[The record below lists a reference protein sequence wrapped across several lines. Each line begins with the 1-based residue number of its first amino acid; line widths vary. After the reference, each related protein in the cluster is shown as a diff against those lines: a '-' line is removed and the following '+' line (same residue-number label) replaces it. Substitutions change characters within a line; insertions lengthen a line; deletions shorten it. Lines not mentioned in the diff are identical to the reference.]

1 MEKTFVRVWYLDRI
15 VIWRPMVNELNNPFG
30 HNLDNM
36 VSNNTFPPSSPAIYI
51 SQYSLTS
58 SEDLPRIEKDL
69 KAGKILFLQ
78 TSGFFTQFE
87 DNVLML
93 KSTIEELKKIVST
106 KRGTI
111 GRIGADVLV
120 LTPHNHVKLL

>member
-1 MEKTFVRVWYLDRI
+1 
-15 VIWRPMVNELNNPFG
+15 MVNKLNKLLC
-30 HNLDNM
+30 HNLSNM
-36 VSNNTFPPSSPAIYI
+36 VTNNSFPLSSPAMYI

-58 SEDLPRIEKDL
+58 SEDLPKIEKDL

-78 TSGFFTQFE
+78 TSRFFTEFE

-93 KSTIEELKKIVST
+93 KSTIEELKKIVSS

-111 GRIGADVLV
+111 GRIGADILV

>member
-1 MEKTFVRVWYLDRI
+1 ML
-15 VIWRPMVNELNNPFG
+15 PNN
-30 HNLDNM
+30 
-36 VSNNTFPPSSPAIYI
+36 SFPLSSPAMYI
-51 SQYSLTS
+51 SQYSLTC
-58 SEDLPRIEKDL
+58 SEDLAKIEKDL

-78 TSGFFTQFE
+78 TSGFFKQFE

-111 GRIGADVLV
+111 GRIGADILV
-120 LTPHNHVKLL
+120 LTPHNRIKLL

>member
-1 MEKTFVRVWYLDRI
+1 
-15 VIWRPMVNELNNPFG
+15 MVNELNNPLG

-36 VSNNTFPPSSPAIYI
+36 VSNNTFPLSSPAIYI

-58 SEDLPRIEKDL
+58 SDLPRIEKDL
-69 KAGKILFLQ
+69 KAGKILFLK

-93 KSTIEELKKIVST
+93 KSTIEELKKIVAT

-111 GRIGADVLV
+111 GRIGSDILV